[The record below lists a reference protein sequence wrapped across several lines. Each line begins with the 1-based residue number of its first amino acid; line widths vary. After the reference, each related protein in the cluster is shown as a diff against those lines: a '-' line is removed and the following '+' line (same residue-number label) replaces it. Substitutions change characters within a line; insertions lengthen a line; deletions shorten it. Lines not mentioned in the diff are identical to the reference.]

1 MAIKINNLYSDYTM
15 IGIKSENEVISYD
28 DEALLKEFK
37 KIIIKPFDIKID
49 QILKE
54 LNFIIRLNEIPHLLV
69 VDDNS
74 III

>member
-54 LNFIIRLNEIPHLLV
+54 LNFIITLNEIPHLLV